1 MVTDCLRNTSM
12 FYLCLLKTIWLLPS
26 AIIMS
31 NYLSS
36 SPKSPYSL
44 CALWFESAHS
54 ESAMVGDLG
63 GPWATMTCCWRRQT
77 SPSGEPSRPDAV
89 TSGSHSSKYWGRYRL
104 LAFVPSPTWIWLFST
119 QLMIQQGDCYVVKE
133 TLFHSY
139 RICSTFHGI
148 STWVGED
155 GEEGERESIKYGCGA
170 YWLEH
175 WARS

>member
-26 AIIMS
+26 AVIMS

-44 CALWFESAHS
+44 CALWFESAYS
-54 ESAMVGDLG
+54 ESAMAGDLG
-63 GPWATMTCCWRRQT
+63 GPWATMTCCWRGQT

-104 LAFVPSPTWIWLFST
+104 LAFVPSHTWIWLFST
-119 QLMIQQGDCYVVKE
+119 QLMIQQGDCYVMKK
-133 TLFHSY
+133 TLCFTRTELAPPFTGY
-139 RICSTFHGI
+139 LHGL
-148 STWVGED
+148 GKM
-155 GEEGERESIKYGCGA
+155 GRREREKASSMAVELTG
-170 YWLEH
+170 
-175 WARS
+175 